1 MTTGRRR
8 RTQIIVDKPFQWR
21 ATLVGVTYMMA
32 ITMVVA
38 IPLVAMMRANGVL
51 LMDRGTELVELYQT
65 QQRFV
70 AVSLVVF
77 SIGITGAWVI
87 FNLWR
92 THRIAGP
99 VVKMTRFL
107 HNLSTGDFS
116 ERVQLRSKDEFQG
129 LAGAL
134 NGMVEALEERDETMR
149 KNLLEIAQSGSMDRL
164 VAYANDHLSHDAP
177 DMAEAQVTRPNPAEP
192 VPTA

>member
-1 MTTGRRR
+1 MSTRYR

-21 ATLVGVTYMMA
+21 ATLIGMTYMIA
-32 ITMVVA
+32 ITLVVA

-51 LMDRGTELVELYQT
+51 LIGRGTELVELYET

-70 AVSLVVF
+70 TVSLIVF
-77 SIGITGAWVI
+77 AVGITGAWVI

-92 THRIAGP
+92 THKIAGP
-99 VVKMTRFL
+99 VVNMTRFL

-129 LAGAL
+129 LAGAI
-134 NGMVEALEERDETMR
+134 NGMVEAMAKRDETMR
-149 KNLLEIAQSGSMDRL
+149 KDLLEIAQSGSMDRL

-177 DMAEAQVTRPNPAEP
+177 DMAEAGATQPDPAEP

>member
-1 MTTGRRR
+1 MRTGYKR

-21 ATLVGVTYMMA
+21 ATLIGVTYMMA

-38 IPLVAMMRANGVL
+38 IPLVVMMRANGVL
-51 LMDRGTELVELYQT
+51 LVGRGTELVELYET

-70 AVSLVVF
+70 VLSLSVFAV
-77 SIGITGAWVI
+77 GITAAWVI

-92 THRIAGP
+92 TQKIAGP

-134 NGMVEALEERDETMR
+134 NGMVEALKERDESMR
-149 KNLLEIAQSGSMDRL
+149 KDLLEIAQSGSMDRL
-164 VAYANDHLSHDAP
+164 VAYANNRLSHDAP
-177 DMAEAQVTRPNPAEP
+177 DMTEAGATRPDPAEP